1 MSTTAT
7 ATTVVQVP
15 IVDATPENVQP
26 FGQLIGDDM
35 ANPGLGIPCYQG
47 RVLEDKTSTFNTPVE
62 PLSVRLRSCPDIH
75 LCSGW
80 SATCV

>member
-26 FGQLIGDDM
+26 FGQLIGDDV
-35 ANPGLGIPCYQG
+35 ANPGLGIPFY
-47 RVLEDKTSTFNTPVE
+47 
-62 PLSVRLRSCPDIH
+62 
-75 LCSGW
+75 
-80 SATCV
+80 